1 MPSSVLDAVN
11 AAIMGDREGFMQG
24 FQSAIATKVGD
35 ALEIKKVEVASSLL
49 SPVETTNEIENIETE
64 VDGSDSTAATAS
76 DGQSELAAS

>member
-1 MPSSVLDAVN
+1 MPSSVVDAVN

-49 SPVETTNEIENIETE
+49 SPVEVTNEIENTETE
-64 VDGSDSTAATAS
+64 VDGSDTTAATAG
-76 DGQSELAAS
+76 DGESELAS

>member
-1 MPSSVLDAVN
+1 MPSSVIDAVN

-49 SPVETTNEIENIETE
+49 SPVEVSNEIENIETE
-64 VDGSDSTAATAS
+64 VNGSESIAATAG
-76 DGQSELAAS
+76 DGESELAS

>member
-49 SPVETTNEIENIETE
+49 SPVEVTNEIENIEAE
-64 VDGSDSTAATAS
+64 IDGSESTAATAG
-76 DGQSELAAS
+76 DGQSEFAAS

>member
-49 SPVETTNEIENIETE
+49 SPVEVTNEIENTETE
-64 VDGSDSTAATAS
+64 VDGSDTTAATAG
-76 DGQSELAAS
+76 DGESELAS